1 MKGANEVA
9 NEYEKLFRMP
19 KFKKL
24 KARGWESE
32 RNFIYGK
39 YNNYNF
45 TVFQGSGHKRIMMPL
60 KGISQP
66 EIEIIQSFLSNKS
79 KEFNLKNYFFE
90 EEVLHINI
98 SEHVL
103 PLSGTKLEN
112 ILEEFTT
119 FLNLSNINLQNRCIF
134 CGGNNAYEGILKAN
148 ILCETHEKCY
158 IEENNK
164 FTVEGDN
171 LISQNKNYF
180 RGIIGAILGGGIV
193 AILNFLF
200 IVFLD
205 RSMIFIGV
213 FIAVGASEGYEFL
226 GGVLNKRTKYIVIFS
241 TIFSTIFSVIFMH
254 IMTYVFYMIGAGI
267 PFNIENCIYLITLS
281 ESYSLIVVDAL
292 KDLFM
297 SILGIVGIIRGI
309 DAEIKDLSSKL
320 KKVSL

>member
-1 MKGANEVA
+1 MA
-9 NEYEKLFRMP
+9 NEYGKLFRML

-24 KARGWESE
+24 KARGWKRE

-79 KEFNLKNYFFE
+79 KDFNLKKYFFE

-103 PLSGTKLEN
+103 PLSSTKLEN

-200 IVFLD
+200 TVFFG
-205 RSMIFIGV
+205 STMIFIGM
-213 FIAVGASEGYEFL
+213 FIALGAFEGYKFL
-226 GGVLNKRTKYIVIFS
+226 GGAVNRGTKYII
-241 TIFSTIFSVIFMH
+241 IFSTIFSVIFLQ
-254 IMTYVFYMIGAGI
+254 IITYVFYMIGAGI
-267 PFNIENCIYLITLS
+267 PFSIENFIYLMTLS
-281 ESYSLIVVDAL
+281 EYYSLIVVDAL

-297 SILGIVGIIRGI
+297 AILGIIGIIREI
-309 DAEIKDLSSKL
+309 NIEIKGLSSKL